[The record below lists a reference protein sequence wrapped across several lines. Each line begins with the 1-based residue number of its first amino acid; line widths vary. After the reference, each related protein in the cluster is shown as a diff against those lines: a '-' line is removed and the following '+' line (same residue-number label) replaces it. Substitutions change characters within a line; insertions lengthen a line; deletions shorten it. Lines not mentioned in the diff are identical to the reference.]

1 MIIYQQSQPSTE
13 PDFIYLGSGT
23 SFDVKSKFSGYASL
37 TADDFYIKE
46 VSDYSTSRGSIQT
59 YADGSINRRGEIV
72 KSYNASTGTLTCYA
86 RFYYRAS
93 DSNGTGDKVDEHINC
108 ECFLRRPTATNQ
120 MIDLGTNTSFNVSS
134 VYSNYANLTVDN
146 FCVESSEVYSGSRGT
161 IWGYPDGSGI
171 RRQMRLEKSYNAQ
184 TGVLTCYLL
193 YYYQANDSNGT
204 GDKVNQKI
212 KVNVFLSDVELVSE
226 EAPNYSKEIQ
236 KIMLGTESAMSKPL
250 STSQNKK
257 AGAGYSSGDL
267 NWNGDYSTARI
278 KTVKGNENVGL
289 QQGDQWMTLYVKLTD
304 GTTIS
309 DRWGNGNVN
318 VTYNRTTNSG
328 ISYSVHVDSHNVTY
342 TFAEEVEATQI
353 YVSAYTMY
361 GTWRGEGFNI
371 NLYVT
376 GHTVTENARE
386 ISAVMLGTKELW
398 GGAGQTSKS

>member
-1 MIIYQQSQPSTE
+1 MIIYQQPQPSAE
-13 PDFIYLGSGT
+13 PDFIYLGFGT

-59 YADGSINRRGEIV
+59 YADGTINREGKIV
-72 KSYNASTGTLTCYA
+72 KSYNALTGTLTCYA

-146 FCVESSEVYSGSRGT
+146 FCVESSEVYSASRGT

-204 GDKVNQKI
+204 GDKVNQQI

-226 EAPNYSKEIQ
+226 EAPNYSKEISDV
-236 KIMLGTESAMSKPL
+236 KMGS
-250 STSQNKK
+250 SQIQ
-257 AGAGYSSGDL
+257 
-267 NWNGDYSTARI
+267 T
-278 KTVKGNENVGL
+278 
-289 QQGDQWMTLYVKLTD
+289 
-304 GTTIS
+304 
-309 DRWGNGNVN
+309 
-318 VTYNRTTNSG
+318 
-328 ISYSVHVDSHNVTY
+328 
-342 TFAEEVEATQI
+342 
-353 YVSAYTMY
+353 
-361 GTWRGEGFNI
+361 
-371 NLYVT
+371 
-376 GHTVTENARE
+376 
-386 ISAVMLGTKELW
+386 VMLGDKELW
-398 GGAGQTSKS
+398 GGKPQKVSGTFADTAGVKLTLELDLKAKAFVRTTTKSSGVTSVLSHDVILEYSDDNSAWHEVANYHTQYTTANPKCYAVSNTKHKYWRVRFNGGNNQGNQEVILGNEKAMADVDFSGYTRMSAKD